1 MTYAIPPD
9 YRPFL
14 PIREVEVV
22 IKLIK
27 DHFEQ
32 SLGKAL
38 RLTRVTAPFFVPKG
52 TGLNDD
58 LNGIEKPVSF
68 QISSIGIEI
77 EVVQSLAKWKRY
89 VMKRYGFKDGE
100 GLYTDMNAI
109 RPDET
114 IDAVHSFYVDQWDW
128 EKIIPENERTLQTL
142 ETAVR
147 GIYMSMREVELLVG
161 LCHPGIKPILPE
173 EIVFITSEEL
183 LRRYPDK
190 TPKERETEICRE
202 HGAVFVI
209 GIGGALADGSVH
221 DGRAPDYD
229 DWTTPRPD
237 GGCGLNGDILVWHP
251 TLGCSFE
258 LSSMG
263 IRVSPDVLRKQL
275 EIRGCPQRARLPFH
289 RALLNGE
296 LPQTMGGGIGQSRL
310 CMFLLRAAHI
320 GEVAVGVWPPEMI
333 AAYAEKGISLL

>member
-1 MTYAIPPD
+1 MRYPIPAD
-9 YRPFL
+9 YKPFL
-14 PIREVEVV
+14 PIREVELA
-22 IKLIK
+22 IKMIK
-27 DHFEQ
+27 DGFER

-38 RLTRVTAPFFVPKG
+38 RLTRVTAPFFVQKG

-68 QISSIGIEI
+68 LVKDVGVEI

-89 VMKRYGFKDGE
+89 VMKRYGFQIGE

-114 IDAVHSFYVDQWDW
+114 IDPVHSFYVDQWDW
-128 EKIIPENERTLQTL
+128 EKVISEDARNEETLR
-142 ETAVR
+142 EAVR
-147 GIYMSMREVELLVG
+147 AIYLSLREVELLVG
-161 LCHPGIKPILPE
+161 LCYPAIKPVLPE
-173 EIVFITSEEL
+173 EITFITAQEL
-183 LRRYPDK
+183 LDRYPGL

-202 HGAVFVI
+202 HKAVFVI
-209 GIGGALADGSVH
+209 GIGGDLSDGKPH

-237 GGCGLNGDILVWHP
+237 GGCGLNGDLLVWHP
-251 TLGCSFE
+251 TLRCAFE

-263 IRVSPDVLRKQL
+263 IRVSPAVLREQL
-275 EIRGCPQRARLPFH
+275 RLRGCTERENLPFH
-289 RALLNGE
+289 KALLAGE

-310 CMFLLRAAHI
+310 CMFMLRSAHI
-320 GEVAVGVWPPEMI
+320 GEVAVGVWPPDMVAEY
-333 AAYAEKGISLL
+333 AAHNIPLL